1 MIQPTQQFPNSQIRA
16 GNLRDPVQAS
26 PTLPCHSPYPHTST
40 SLTKANKPH
49 DKQSR
54 IDTIIASSPAPE
66 AQKRQKIYC
75 DKWIHEGV
83 CAFTQQGCKYKH
95 EMPLDKDT
103 QESLGLFQGLP
114 IWWRK
119 HQGEI
124 TSDSQSNVMDS
135 PPPLPPAGRPRGISN
150 TGRGGFGGANR
161 LRQNTWRSQG
171 PPATTARRQSASSG
185 SGAPAGGGEQGRHG
199 QVGK

>member
-1 MIQPTQQFPNSQIRA
+1 MVPP
-16 GNLRDPVQAS
+16 S
-26 PTLPCHSPYPHTST
+26 PP
-40 SLTKANKPH
+40 
-49 DKQSR
+49 KQSR

-124 TSDSQSNVMDS
+124 TSDQQAHVMDS
-135 PPPLPPAGRPRGISN
+135 PPPAPVGRPRGVSN

-171 PPATTARRQSASSG
+171 PPGQVAGRGPSGSVSSG
-185 SGAPAGGGEQGRHG
+185 SGAPGVAGGSGQVAGQGRQQQQQQ
-199 QVGK
+199 QVGKCACTLALA

>member
-1 MIQPTQQFPNSQIRA
+1 M
-16 GNLRDPVQAS
+16 RDPVQVSLCLFSAI
-26 PTLPCHSPYPHTST
+26 PLPHTLKGRKT
-40 SLTKANKPH
+40 KPH
-49 DKQSR
+49 LPPTKQSR
-54 IDTIIASSPAPE
+54 IDTIVASSPAPE

-124 TSDSQSNVMDS
+124 TSDQQSHVMDS
-135 PPPLPPAGRPRGISN
+135 PPAAPAGRARAITN
-150 TGRGGFGGANR
+150 TGRGGFGGTNR
-161 LRQNTWRSQG
+161 VRNNTWRSQG
-171 PPATTARRQSASSG
+171 QGRGPSGSVSSG
-185 SGAPAGGGEQGRHG
+185 SGAPVVGGGGQGR
-199 QVGK
+199 QQQPVGR

>member
-1 MIQPTQQFPNSQIRA
+1 VSKERELTTHLP
-16 GNLRDPVQAS
+16 S
-26 PTLPCHSPYPHTST
+26 P
-40 SLTKANKPH
+40 
-49 DKQSR
+49 KQSR
-54 IDTIIASSPAPE
+54 IDTIVASSPAPE
-66 AQKRQKIYC
+66 AQKRLKIYC

-124 TSDSQSNVMDS
+124 TSDQQVHAMDS
-135 PPPLPPAGRPRGISN
+135 PPAAPVGRARAVSN

-161 LRQNTWRSQG
+161 LRHNTWRSQAQAQGHG
-171 PPATTARRQSASSG
+171 PSGSLSSG
-185 SGAPAGGGEQGRHG
+185 SGAPVVGGGG
-199 QVGK
+199 QVAGPGRQQQQVGECFA